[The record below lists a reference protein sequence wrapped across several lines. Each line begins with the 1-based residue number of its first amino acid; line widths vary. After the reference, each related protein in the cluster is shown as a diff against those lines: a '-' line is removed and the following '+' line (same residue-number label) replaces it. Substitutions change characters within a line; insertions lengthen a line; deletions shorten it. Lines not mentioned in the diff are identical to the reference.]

1 MGFSR
6 SPNKPTVIALV
17 AVLLAVHPAGAFAA
31 TTDDPF
37 EHANRGMYA
46 FHRLLDG
53 AIFGPAARA
62 YKAVLPAAVRKGIRN
77 VITNLKEP
85 MIAANDLAQAHP
97 TRTVHTVA
105 RFAINSTIGVLG
117 IFDFAHDMGF
127 PHHNNGFGATAG
139 RYGIQPGPYLFIPLI
154 GPTNF
159 RDLLGYVADAVTNPL
174 GFEPLKDGQVIYG
187 RAIVDGIDQRAEA
200 DGQLRAI
207 DDMSTDPYASLRS
220 LFEQNRAAEISEAV
234 TGKPGTAEPQLDDF
248 NDPGAAPPAAAP
260 ISPPPPGTP
269 PPKTAPSA
277 ALDSPDVDA
286 LMGDMLA
293 KPLTPLKLTASGDY
307 APVAPSVEPPV
318 EPSAAG

>member
-1 MGFSR
+1 MGLSR
-6 SPNKPTVIALV
+6 SANKSMVIALV
-17 AVLLAVHPAGAFAA
+17 AVTLAAHPAGAFAA
-31 TTDDPF
+31 TPDDPF

-53 AIFGPAARA
+53 AIFGPVARA
-62 YKAVLPAAVRKGIRN
+62 YKAVLPAPLRKGIRN

-85 MIAANDLAQAHP
+85 MIAANDALQAHP
-97 TRTVHTVA
+97 TRTAHTVA
-105 RFAINSTIGVLG
+105 RFTINSTIGVLG

-139 RYGIQPGPYLFIPLI
+139 RYGVQPGPYLFIPFI

-174 GFEPLKDGQVIYG
+174 AFEPLKDGQVIYG
-187 RAIVDGIDQRAEA
+187 RAIADGIDQRAEA
-200 DGQLRAI
+200 DEQLKAV

-260 ISPPPPGTP
+260 ISKPPPGTP
-269 PPKTAPSA
+269 APKTSPSA
-277 ALDSPDVDA
+277 ALDGGAVDA

-293 KPLTPLKLTASGDY
+293 KPLKTVKITASGEM
-307 APVAPSVEPPV
+307 AVVTPPVASPAEPL
-318 EPSAAG
+318 AAG

>member
-1 MGFSR
+1 MGPSR
-6 SPNKPTVIALV
+6 SPNKPTAIALV
-17 AVLLAVHPAGAFAA
+17 ALLLAAQPAGAYAA
-31 TTDDPF
+31 TSDDPF
-37 EHANRGMYA
+37 EHVNRGMYA
-46 FHRLLDG
+46 FHRGLDSV
-53 AIFGPAARA
+53 IFGPAARA
-62 YKAVLPAAVRKGIRN
+62 YKAVLPAALRKGIRN

-85 MIAANDLAQAHP
+85 MIAANDLLQAHP
-97 TRTVHTVA
+97 TRTAHTVA
-105 RFAINSTIGVLG
+105 RFTINSTIGILG
-117 IFDFAHDMGF
+117 VFDFANNLGF

-139 RYGIQPGPYLFIPLI
+139 RYGVQPGPYLFIPLI

-200 DGQLRAI
+200 DDQLKAI

-234 TGKPGTAEPQLDDF
+234 TGKPGSAEPPLDDF

-269 PPKTAPSA
+269 APKPAA
-277 ALDSPDVDA
+277 ALAPGGA
-286 LMGDMLA
+286 LDRMVEALLD
-293 KPLTPLKLTASGDY
+293 KPLAPM
-307 APVAPSVEPPV
+307 APVPAEPPQ
-318 EPSAAG
+318 AG